1 MQTELGGP
9 IAFEPVPVH
18 YAYVAKYSYTDIV
31 VQNDNF
37 LRLAAYADT
46 YQTPGPCGVVTF
58 PEGRQ
63 VEYPDRLGN
72 TVHRVRITAPH
83 QGLIIAATGKVCLN
97 RHTPV
102 VSDLPL
108 GGAEYGL
115 EAQEFLSASRL
126 VRPGE
131 RRECCAGGCR
141 RGDYLALHCGQRRPV
156 DLHKHSLRT
165 RAHVGEH
172 YCGGRLGVAAR
183 RLPGPGSSR
192 LSHAS
197 RPWDSRPLRQRTSDS
212 STRGDPRLDRIFAS
226 SPRLVARR
234 SHPWR
239 RNPHWHRL
247 P

>member
-46 YQTPGPCGVVTF
+46 YQTPGPCGVAIF

-108 GGAEYGL
+108 SGAEYGL
-115 EAQEFLSASRL
+115 EAQEYLSASRL
-126 VRPGE
+126 ADPESVANARWRP
-131 RRECCAGGCR
+131 
-141 RGDYLALHCGQRRPV
+141 PP
-156 DLHKHSLRT
+156 
-165 RAHVGEH
+165 
-172 YCGGRLGVAAR
+172 GRLPCSTLWTTSSSGSTPTFATNAGTR
-183 RLPGPGSSR
+183 R
-192 LSHAS
+192 
-197 RPWDSRPLRQRTSDS
+197 
-212 STRGDPRLDRIFAS
+212 
-226 SPRLVARR
+226 
-234 SHPWR
+234 
-239 RNPHWHRL
+239 
-247 P
+247 

>member
-46 YQTPGPCGVVTF
+46 YQTPGPCGVATF

-102 VSDLPL
+102 VSDPPL
-108 GGAEYGL
+108 SGAEYGL
-115 EAQEFLSASRL
+115 EAQELLSASRL
-126 VRPGE
+126 ADPESV
-131 RRECCAGGCR
+131 ANA
-141 RGDYLALHCGQRRPV
+141 ALEA
-156 DLHKHSLRT
+156 T
-165 RAHVGEH
+165 A
-172 YCGGRLGVAAR
+172 GRLPCST
-183 RLPGPGSSR
+183 LWTTSSSGSTPTF
-192 LSHAS
+192 ATNAGT
-197 RPWDSRPLRQRTSDS
+197 RQ
-212 STRGDPRLDRIFAS
+212 
-226 SPRLVARR
+226 
-234 SHPWR
+234 
-239 RNPHWHRL
+239 
-247 P
+247 